1 VYSLID
7 PFGSTLLRAQ
17 SEPGLLRVV
26 ERVEGGFSR
35 LEDCIVLEDFGTY
48 KRSFPAVQFLEE
60 ARAGGLH

>member
-1 VYSLID
+1 MYSLID

-35 LEDCIVLEDFGTY
+35 LEDCIVVEDFGTR
-48 KRSFPAVQFLEE
+48 RSFPAVQFLEE